1 MNVSELDKDIINLS
15 KECISFDIENVSK
28 WEIQFNRGIHY
39 IYVNNG
45 QKRFFEIA
53 RKYSTQEILP
63 EELRKIFLLASLLIK
78 YNPAKLHEI
87 LDALHEEIR
96 TSPQNNTVLLPVSG
110 IVVDEPF
117 RIGDFTLFSKNSY
130 IKSNA
135 DLSSIDVNRIEKS
148 FSQTIAVTHFRSH
161 PDSAKEIGI
170 KKLNPELNRLKA
182 FIPYLKSSLKY
193 WIHPLTTSATL
204 SDCFFVYGDYGVR
217 EGMSHLTEYDP
228 LNIDA
233 KDPPPSIS
241 FREFL
246 ENRMHFQDIVSG
258 NSKFWKALR
267 MGYEWLGKQYDEE
280 RLQNKLIY
288 SIFALECL
296 LSNSTN
302 FSSITAAIAEKCAFL
317 IGDTKEE
324 RLKIF
329 STAKKLYDMRS
340 ALAHGGAENSITEE
354 NVWQAFGLA
363 LAVYRKVTEM
373 LVNKEISCQE
383 DLDSYVMGKKFG

>member
-193 WIHPLTTSATL
+193 WIHPLTWT
-204 SDCFFVYGDYGVR
+204 
-217 EGMSHLTEYDP
+217 MQ
-228 LNIDA
+228 
-233 KDPPPSIS
+233 
-241 FREFL
+241 EF
-246 ENRMHFQDIVSG
+246 N
-258 NSKFWKALR
+258 
-267 MGYEWLGKQYDEE
+267 
-280 RLQNKLIY
+280 
-288 SIFALECL
+288 
-296 LSNSTN
+296 
-302 FSSITAAIAEKCAFL
+302 
-317 IGDTKEE
+317 
-324 RLKIF
+324 
-329 STAKKLYDMRS
+329 
-340 ALAHGGAENSITEE
+340 
-354 NVWQAFGLA
+354 
-363 LAVYRKVTEM
+363 
-373 LVNKEISCQE
+373 
-383 DLDSYVMGKKFG
+383 